1 MSNGE
6 HDLWDILNKMS
17 ADRHNPAVQAVTA
30 LVEDDFATVFE
41 VMGTAHMEL
50 LQDSGLMDGM
60 DFAEAWDKMKGSPA
74 WDPFTT
80 ALLCFAADLL
90 ARQTHGV
97 AQARYEAL
105 RRSLGPRRL

>member
-1 MSNGE
+1 MSQ
-6 HDLWDILNKMS
+6 DLWDILNKMS
-17 ADRHNPAVQAVTA
+17 ADRHNPAVAAVSA
-30 LVEDDFATVFE
+30 LLEDDYATVFE
-41 VMGTAHMEL
+41 ITGRAHMAL
-50 LQDSGLMDGM
+50 LQESGLMDGM
-60 DFAEAWDKMKGSPA
+60 DVAEVLDKMKGSPA

-105 RRSLGPRRL
+105 RRSLGPRGL